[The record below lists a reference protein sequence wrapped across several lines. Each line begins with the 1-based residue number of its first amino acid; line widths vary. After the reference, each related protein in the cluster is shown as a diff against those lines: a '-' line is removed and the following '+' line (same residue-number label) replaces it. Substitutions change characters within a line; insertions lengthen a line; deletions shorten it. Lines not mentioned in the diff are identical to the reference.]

1 MSDTEHLHVSKPVA
15 IAARRVEIFTGAG
28 RRRHWSPEEKAV
40 IVAESHGSGDTVC
53 AVARRYGLTHSQLF
67 AWRREARRADT
78 STREMASALFVPA
91 MVVASDSAGPTP
103 KRPRKRR
110 ERKASSAAVSIE
122 LEIDGVTVRV
132 GRGAE
137 AKVVA
142 AVIRA
147 LKAPA

>member
-28 RRRHWSPEEKAV
+28 RRRQWSSEEKAA

-53 AVARRYGLTHSQLF
+53 AVARRHGLTHSQLF
-67 AWRREARRADT
+67 AWRREARRVDT
-78 STREMASALFVPA
+78 GTSETTSALFVPA
-91 MVVASDSAGPTP
+91 IVASDSAGPSP

-110 ERKASSAAVSIE
+110 ERKASNAAALIE

-137 AKVVA
+137 AKIVA

-147 LKAPA
+147 LKVDM